1 MSCDSTDDEYHLT
14 LNGWVVG
21 THYCYSQAIKTIT
34 RPVDTVETWIRKMQQ
49 SSSYAPEVITWE
61 LNWASPDY
69 SESERTEIEKK
80 YPRPKYQ

>member
-14 LNGWVVG
+14 PNGWVAG
-21 THYCYSQAIKTIT
+21 THYCYSQAIKIIA
-34 RPVDTVETWIRKMQQ
+34 RPVDTVETWVRKMRQ

-61 LNWASPDY
+61 HIWTSPDY

-80 YPRPKYQ
+80 YPRPKD